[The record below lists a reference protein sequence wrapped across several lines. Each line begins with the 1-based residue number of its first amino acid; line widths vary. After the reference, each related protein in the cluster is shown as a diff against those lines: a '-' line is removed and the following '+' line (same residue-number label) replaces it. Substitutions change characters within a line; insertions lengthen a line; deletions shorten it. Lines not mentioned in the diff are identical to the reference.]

1 MNSDLNAL
9 SAFAR
14 VAYWRSFRRAAQEL
28 QVSPSALSHTV
39 SKLEQTLGLRLLNR
53 STRSVSLSDAG
64 ARLFAQLNPALDQIS
79 QALDVLNEVR
89 LRPMGK
95 LKLNVPRVAAQLVLA
110 PKLGQFLAAYPDVQL
125 DLVTN
130 DALVDIVEQGC
141 DAGIRF
147 GESLQ
152 QDMIAVAIGQPL
164 QFSVCA
170 SPEYLRLH
178 GIPKKPKDLLK
189 HACLQYRFPSDL
201 HYVWQ
206 FLANGKPLD
215 VATNGA
221 FASDDFTTIIQAA
234 VDGAGICYTY
244 QAHVAALIK
253 QGKLQAILQD
263 AIPPAER
270 MYLYYPSRN
279 NLSLS
284 LRAFIDFDK

>member
-1 MNSDLNAL
+1 MDTDLNAL
-9 SAFAR
+9 GAFAR

-28 QVSPSALSHTV
+28 QVTPSALSHTI
-39 SKLEQTLGLRLLNR
+39 SKLEQGLGVRLLNR

-64 ARLFAQLNPALDQIS
+64 ARLLARLHPALEQIT

-89 LRPMGK
+89 QRPMGK

-110 PKLGQFLAAYPDVQL
+110 PKLAAWLAAYPDVQL

-152 QDMIAVAIGQPL
+152 QDMIAVPIGPEL
-164 QFSVCA
+164 QFAVCA
-170 SPEYLRLH
+170 APDYLQRH
-178 GIPKKPKDLLK
+178 GTPKKPDELLR

-201 HYVWQ
+201 RYVWQ
-206 FLANGKPLD
+206 FQAHGKKLD
-215 VATNGA
+215 VATSGA
-221 FASDDFTTIIQAA
+221 FASDDFVTIIQAA

-244 QAHVAALIK
+244 QAHVAALIR
-253 QGKLQAILQD
+253 QGKLCQLLPEW
-263 AIPPAER
+263 IPPAER
-270 MYLYYPSRN
+270 MHLYYPSRA

-284 LRAFIDFDK
+284 LRAFIDFYK